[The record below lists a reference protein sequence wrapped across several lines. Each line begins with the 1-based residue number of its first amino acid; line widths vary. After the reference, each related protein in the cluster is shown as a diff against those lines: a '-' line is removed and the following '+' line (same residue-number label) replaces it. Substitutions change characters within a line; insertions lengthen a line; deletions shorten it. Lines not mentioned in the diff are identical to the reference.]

1 MKINNPKNGYITI
14 RTDPSTTINEYKA
27 VTKHNVQQKV
37 LECMLMLHK
46 KGIDFGYVVG
56 YPKDGD
62 AFLAVNKKFGNDWQQ
77 KGFFPELF
85 QQTEEAAQ

>member
-1 MKINNPKNGYITI
+1 MKVNNLRNGFITI
-14 RTDPSTTINEYKA
+14 KTQFSTLNEYKA

-37 LECMLMLHK
+37 LESMLMLRK
-46 KGIDFGYVVG
+46 KGIDFAYVVG

-62 AFLAVNKKFGNDWQQ
+62 AFLAVNKKFGNNWQQ

-85 QQTEEAAQ
+85 QQREEA